1 MSKEKTYTL
10 SEEAY
15 RNKLD
20 YIAEYNKK
28 QARITIQVTPE
39 EKEKIEALAAEKGM
53 TVKELILT
61 AIKGLIGK
69 EVVA

>member
-1 MSKEKTYTL
+1 MSVKKAYSI

-28 QARITIQVTPE
+28 MARLTIQLTPE
-39 EKEKIEALAAEKGM
+39 DKAEIKRIADEKGM
-53 TVKELILT
+53 TMKDLIT
-61 AIKGLIGK
+61 NAIKEYVRGL
-69 EVVA
+69 

>member
-1 MSKEKTYTL
+1 MSVKKEYSI

-28 QARITIQVTPE
+28 MSRITIQVPPE
-39 EKEKIEALAAEKGM
+39 EKAEIKEMADNRGM
-53 TVKELILT
+53 TLKDFIIN
-61 AIKGLIGK
+61 AIRNYK
-69 EVVA
+69 

>member
-1 MSKEKTYTL
+1 MSVKKEYSI

-28 QARITIQVTPE
+28 MARLTIQLTPD
-39 EKEKIEALAAEKGM
+39 EKAEIKEMADNKGM
-53 TVKELILT
+53 TLKDFIIN
-61 AIKGLIGK
+61 AIRNYK
-69 EVVA
+69 

>member
-1 MSKEKTYTL
+1 MSVKKEYSI

-28 QARITIQVTPE
+28 MARLTIQLTPD
-39 EKEKIEALAAEKGM
+39 EKAEIKEMADNKGM
-53 TVKELILT
+53 TLKDFIIN
-61 AIKGLIGK
+61 AIQNYK
-69 EVVA
+69 

>member
-1 MSKEKTYTL
+1 MSAKREYSI

-28 QARITIQVTPE
+28 MARLTIQLTPD
-39 EKEKIEALAAEKGM
+39 EKAEIKEMADNKGM
-53 TVKELILT
+53 TLKDFIIN
-61 AIKGLIGK
+61 AIRNYR
-69 EVVA
+69 

>member
-1 MSKEKTYTL
+1 MSKKKEYRL

-28 QARITIQVTPE
+28 FVRVQIQVTPE
-39 EKEKIEALAAEKGM
+39 ERDKIKALASDKGM
-53 TVKELILT
+53 SVKELILS
-61 AIKGLIGK
+61 AIKIY
-69 EVVA
+69 EA

>member
-1 MSKEKTYTL
+1 MSSKKEYSL

-28 QARITIQVTPE
+28 FVRVQIQVTPE
-39 EKEKIEALAAEKGM
+39 ERDKIKALASDKGM
-53 TVKELILT
+53 SVKELILS
-61 AIKGLIGK
+61 AIKIY
-69 EVVA
+69 EA

>member
-1 MSKEKTYTL
+1 MSMEKQYGI

-28 QARITIQVTPE
+28 MARLTIQMSHE
-39 EKEKIEALAAEKGM
+39 EKAKIKQMADAKGM
-53 TVKELILT
+53 TIKDFILS
-61 AIKGLIGK
+61 AVEYYYGR
-69 EVVA
+69 

>member
-39 EKEKIEALAAEKGM
+39 EKEEIILLAAKKGM
-53 TVKELILT
+53 TIKALILT
-61 AIKGLIGK
+61 AIKGL
-69 EVVA
+69 

>member
-1 MSKEKTYTL
+1 MSAKREYSI

-28 QARITIQVTPE
+28 MARLTIQLTPD
-39 EKEKIEALAAEKGM
+39 EKAEIKEMADNKGM
-53 TVKELILT
+53 TLKDFIIN
-61 AIKGLIGK
+61 AIQNYK
-69 EVVA
+69 

>member
-1 MSKEKTYTL
+1 MSAKREQSI

-28 QARITIQVTPE
+28 MARLTIQLTPD
-39 EKEKIEALAAEKGM
+39 EKAEIKEMADNKGM
-53 TVKELILT
+53 TLKDFIIN
-61 AIKGLIGK
+61 AIRNYR
-69 EVVA
+69 

>member
-1 MSKEKTYTL
+1 MSAKKEYSI

-28 QARITIQVTPE
+28 MARLTIQLTPD
-39 EKEKIEALAAEKGM
+39 EKAEIKEMADNKGM
-53 TVKELILT
+53 TLKDFIIN
-61 AIKGLIGK
+61 AIRNYR
-69 EVVA
+69 